1 MPYLSDLATE
11 LRTRG
16 RARFLEIYPASSVL
30 VGVGILGVLAEE
42 SERTAEGTL
51 RINVGNTREYLRTAS
66 LVERVWFLVKKPGK
80 RDVPRIILGRTSEAD
95 VSVPE
100 LSISVEHCAFE
111 AGPFGLR
118 LVDIESTNGTQLNGA
133 PLEPN
138 RSVPLRSHDRIVIGR
153 FEFEYLRNKELMD
166 RLSTYVAEADE

>member
-11 LRTRG
+11 LRTQG
-16 RARFLEIYPASSVL
+16 RARFLETYPGSSVL
-30 VGVGILGVLAEE
+30 VGVGVLGVLVE
-42 SERTAEGTL
+42 SERTPEGTL
-51 RINVGNTREYLRTAS
+51 RINVGNSSEYLRTAS

-80 RDVPRIILGRTSEAD
+80 RDVPRIVLGRTSEAD

-118 LVDIESTNGTQLNGA
+118 LVDIESTNGTLLNGS
-133 PLEPN
+133 PVEPH
-138 RSVPLRSHDRIVIGR
+138 RSVPLRSHDRLVIGR
-153 FEFEYLRNKELMD
+153 FEFEYLRHKELMD
-166 RLSTYVAEADE
+166 RLAKYVPAADD